1 MIESVQVDSKQFCV
15 AKYVLLS
22 LVLVFC
28 QDHSKVDFDL
38 FELSEI
44 SAAHVN
50 CEATGIILIMTITRT
65 WQLEVISNGG
75 TVSSHIAIRH
85 RLFYLSSII
94 TLLVDLCLFTCSSA
108 PVLEN
113 GFLKGICWGERFTSY
128 SDKNFKI

>member
-1 MIESVQVDSKQFCV
+1 M

-94 TLLVDLCLFTCSSA
+94 ILFVDLCLFTCSSA